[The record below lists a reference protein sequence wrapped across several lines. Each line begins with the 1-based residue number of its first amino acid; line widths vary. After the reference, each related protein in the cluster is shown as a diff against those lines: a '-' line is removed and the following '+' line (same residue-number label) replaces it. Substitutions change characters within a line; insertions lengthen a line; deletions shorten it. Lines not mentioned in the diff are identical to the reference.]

1 MLLSYKKVIAISH
14 QGLGAKLLELPYF
27 ILQVTIFLHQALDM
41 LQNMYTY
48 GCFCDVRSCSLMNN
62 LPPPIVFQVFSSV
75 FILEAVLKLSA
86 LTRHYFKNSWNI
98 FDLVIVVI
106 SILDMT
112 LTTVDGLSVIRIFR
126 LVRLTT
132 NC

>member
-14 QGLGAKLLELPYF
+14 RGLGAKLLELPYF

-62 LPPPIVFQVFSSV
+62 LPPPIVFLGLLVCVYPGSRVKAECIDPPLLQEQ
-75 FILEAVLKLSA
+75 LEHL
-86 LTRHYFKNSWNI
+86 
-98 FDLVIVVI
+98 
-106 SILDMT
+106 
-112 LTTVDGLSVIRIFR
+112 
-126 LVRLTT
+126 
-132 NC
+132 

>member
-1 MLLSYKKVIAISH
+1 
-14 QGLGAKLLELPYF
+14 
-27 ILQVTIFLHQALDM
+27 
-41 LQNMYTY
+41 
-48 GCFCDVRSCSLMNN
+48 MNN
-62 LPPPIVFQVFSSV
+62 LLPPIVFQVFSSV